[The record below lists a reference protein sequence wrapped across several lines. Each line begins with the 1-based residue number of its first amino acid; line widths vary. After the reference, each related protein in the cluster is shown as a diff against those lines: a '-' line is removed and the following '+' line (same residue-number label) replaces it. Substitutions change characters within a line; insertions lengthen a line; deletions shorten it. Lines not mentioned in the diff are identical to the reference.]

1 MTEDAS
7 RTRNGLLFGVGA
19 YLIWGV
25 LPIYFRALG
34 HTLPTE
40 LVAHRIVWSI
50 LFLVVI
56 VTLLRQWPSILAAM
70 KSPRAMLMLST
81 TALLIACN
89 WLVFIWAVDNGHV
102 LEASLGY
109 YLNPLVNVL
118 IGVILL
124 KEPLS
129 RAQLAAVAL
138 AAVGVAVLALGS
150 GHGIWISM
158 TLAASFAIYGFIRK
172 IAPVE
177 SLQGLSI
184 ETALLA
190 PIALA
195 WILWLESTGQ
205 GSFTATPTTTWL
217 LVLAGPITATPLLLF
232 AAAARRLPY
241 STLGFL
247 QYIAPTMQFL
257 TAVLL
262 FGEHLSRSHLI
273 CFGAIWTA
281 LVIFASEG
289 IRIGRPRRASGPRR
303 SRLRLA
309 APPPNAHDGAML
321 NFFP

>member
-50 LFLVVI
+50 LFLVAI

-195 WILWLESTGQ
+195 WILWLESHRPGQ
-205 GSFTATPTTTWL
+205 LHRHSDDDLA
-217 LVLAGPITATPLLLF
+217 AGPGRTDHRD
-232 AAAARRLPY
+232 AAAAVRRGGPAPALFDARLPAIY
-241 STLGFL
+241 R
-247 QYIAPTMQFL
+247 ADH
-257 TAVLL
+257 AVPD
-262 FGEHLSRSHLI
+262 R
-273 CFGAIWTA
+273 GAA
-281 LVIFASEG
+281 V
-289 IRIGRPRRASGPRR
+289 RRASEPFAPNLLRRDLDRAGDFRQRGDQDRAGRGARADRGGPGSGLPRR
-303 SRLRLA
+303 RR
-309 APPPNAHDGAML
+309 ML
-321 NFFP
+321 MMARC